1 MQQAQYCSN
10 TFG

>member
-1 MQQAQYCSN
+1 MYQAQYCSN